1 LSGHIS
7 AHSQGEYIRYYYFFL
22 PGFPD
27 QAWPLP
33 VFPALI
39 LYDDFLAR
47 ANRRLHNTGAAGRD
61 YGAQIASTSG
71 TMQTEP
77 EKLLRRHRQLVHSD
91 MLKVTSH
98 VQRTGSD
105 WIVNTLMVEG
115 CSAPFR
121 FKRKQAC
128 RNLNG
133 QRVNLT
139 YYASNET
146 VGGIAFEVMNVVRI
160 RIA

>member
-1 LSGHIS
+1 
-7 AHSQGEYIRYYYFFL
+7 
-22 PGFPD
+22 
-27 QAWPLP
+27 
-33 VFPALI
+33 
-39 LYDDFLAR
+39 
-47 ANRRLHNTGAAGRD
+47 
-61 YGAQIASTSG
+61 
-71 TMQTEP
+71 
-77 EKLLRRHRQLVHSD
+77 

-115 CSAPFR
+115 CSAPIR
-121 FKRKQAC
+121 FTRQQAN

-139 YYASNET
+139 YYANNET
-146 VGGIAFEVMNVVRI
+146 VGGVAFEVMNVVRI